1 MSTQNLVYWLAL
13 HAAFGG
19 TAAAGELLRLKLN
32 IEPLL
37 EGDPALLEKAGEIS
51 SDLAG
56 RLRQAQRLLAQG
68 ASVAGICRNMGW
80 TVLTPYSR
88 CYPKAFLKLKDP
100 PLALFAAGDP
110 EWLLYG
116 QTAAVVGTRRPE
128 KSALIAAYRLA
139 QAFSENGIVTVS
151 GGALGIDS
159 AAHEGALSGP
169 GATVAVL
176 GNGFGHNYLPEKA
189 FMRRRIQARGALI
202 TELMPFAAPTM
213 ATFPRRNRLIAA
225 LGQTLTVAQSG
236 EKGGSMISA
245 AYAKSY
251 GRARFAF
258 SDALCPSAGCEKL
271 IAEGAAPVSDAADV
285 LAFYGKAKVS
295 VPLSDDGAEL
305 PPILDPKACSPE
317 QFAVLSGA
325 NLEEALPLYNMLLA
339 RPEEARVRP
348 NPAPKPAQPAKLPLE
363 AVALK
368 QKIADAQ
375 GLTGDTRAVFL
386 ALEETPLGLDDL
398 AALASLTPPQAMTAV
413 TMLELADLAETLPGD
428 RVKLRIRN

>member
-56 RLRQAQRLLAQG
+56 RLRQAHRLLAQG
-68 ASVAGICRNMGW
+68 ASVAGVCRNMGW

-88 CYPKAFLKLKDP
+88 CYPKAFLSLKDP

-245 AYAKSY
+245 AYAGTY
-251 GRARFAF
+251 GRKRFAF
-258 SDALCPSAGCEKL
+258 SSDVCPSAGCEKL
-271 IAEGAAPVSDAADV
+271 IAEGAVPLSDAADA
-285 LAFYGKAKVS
+285 LAFYGKPKKS
-295 VPLSDDGAEL
+295 VPLADEGADL
-305 PPILDPKACSPE
+305 PLILNPKACSPE
-317 QFAVLSGA
+317 QFAVLNGA
-325 NLEEALPLYNMLLA
+325 NLEEALPLYNILVA
-339 RPEEARVRP
+339 RPDEPRP
-348 NPAPKPAQPAKLPLE
+348 RPKPAPKPAQPAKLPLE
-363 AVALK
+363 AVALR

-398 AALASLTPPQAMTAV
+398 AAATALTPPQVMTAV

-428 RVKLRIRN
+428 RVQLKIRN

>member
-56 RLRQAQRLLAQG
+56 RLRQAHRLLAQG
-68 ASVAGICRNMGW
+68 ASVAGVCRNMGW

-88 CYPKAFLKLKDP
+88 CYPKAFLSLKDP

-245 AYAKSY
+245 AYAGTY
-251 GRARFAF
+251 GRKRFAF
-258 SDALCPSAGCEKL
+258 SSAVCPSAGCEKL
-271 IAEGAAPVSDAADV
+271 IAEGAVPVSDAADA
-285 LAFYGKAKVS
+285 LAFYGKPKKS
-295 VPLSDDGAEL
+295 VPLADEGADL
-305 PPILDPKACSPE
+305 PLILNPKACSPE
-317 QFAVLSGA
+317 QFAVLNGA
-325 NLEEALPLYNMLLA
+325 NLEEALPLYNILVA
-339 RPEEARVRP
+339 RPDEPRP
-348 NPAPKPAQPAKLPLE
+348 RPKPAPKPAQPAKLPLE
-363 AVALK
+363 AVALR

-398 AALASLTPPQAMTAV
+398 AAATALTPPQVMTAV

-428 RVKLRIRN
+428 RVQLRVQS